1 MTVLIRGSPG
11 DDWLSSTALLDDSI
25 CTLRRR
31 IQDNLIET
39 VPTEAMTGTALDAA
53 EGGSARVAL
62 R

>member
-1 MTVLIRGSPG
+1 M
-11 DDWLSSTALLDDSI
+11 ALLDDSI
-25 CTLRRR
+25 CTLRQR

-39 VPTEAMTGTALDAA
+39 APTEAMTGTALDAA